1 MITYESF
8 SDKTKEYY
16 AVYIPQHDGMPHLLV
31 PLKVKFTGFYSDF
44 FRHCKYLSVIT
55 PMRTTEYRCE
65 LEDNAFIR
73 INMKPRN
80 MLQLTAYQ
88 CSWLPKGTLYVTED
102 KQLLTKHIRDF
113 YRIECHKGRI
123 TARGTYQKVMNTLKQ
138 LK

>member
-1 MITYESF
+1 MITYDSLN
-8 SDKTKEYY
+8 SNKEYY
-16 AVYIPQHDGMPHLLV
+16 AVYVPIHDDVPHLLV
-31 PLKVKFTGFYSDF
+31 PLKVKFRGFYSDTF
-44 FRHCKYLSVIT
+44 HNNCKYLRVRSS
-55 PMRTTEYRCE
+55 MRTTEYKCE

-102 KQLLTKHIRDF
+102 KQLLTKYIRDF
-113 YRIECHKGRI
+113 YRIECHRGRM

>member
-1 MITYESF
+1 MITYDSLN
-8 SDKTKEYY
+8 SNKEYY
-16 AVYIPQHDGMPHLLV
+16 AVYVPIHDDVPHLLV
-31 PLKVKFTGFYSDF
+31 PLKVKFRGIYSDTF
-44 FRHCKYLSVIT
+44 HDNGKYLSVIT
-55 PMRTTEYRCE
+55 PMRTTEYKCA

-102 KQLLTKHIRDF
+102 KQLLTKYIRDF
-113 YRIECHKGRI
+113 YRIECHRGRI

>member
-1 MITYESF
+1 MITYQSF
-8 SDKTKEYY
+8 SDRIKNYY
-16 AVYIPQHDGMPHLLV
+16 AVYVPIHDDVPHLLV
-31 PLKVKFTGFYSDF
+31 PLKVKFRGFYSDTF
-44 FRHCKYLSVIT
+44 HNNCKYLRVRSS
-55 PMRTTEYRCE
+55 MRTTEYKCA

-102 KQLLTKHIRDF
+102 KQLLTKYIRDF
-113 YRIECHKGRI
+113 YRIECHRGRM

-138 LK
+138 L

>member
-1 MITYESF
+1 MITYDSLN
-8 SDKTKEYY
+8 SNKEYY
-16 AVYIPQHDGMPHLLV
+16 AVYVPIHDDVPHLLV
-31 PLKVKFTGFYSDF
+31 PLKVKFRGFYSDTF
-44 FRHCKYLSVIT
+44 HNNCKYLRVRSS
-55 PMRTTEYRCE
+55 MRTTEYKCA

-102 KQLLTKHIRDF
+102 KQLLTKYIRDF
-113 YRIECHKGRI
+113 YRIECHRGRM

-138 LK
+138 L

>member
-1 MITYESF
+1 MITYDSLN
-8 SDKTKEYY
+8 SNKEYY
-16 AVYIPQHDGMPHLLV
+16 AVYVPIHDDVPHLLV
-31 PLKVKFTGFYSDF
+31 PLKVKFRGFYSDTF
-44 FRHCKYLSVIT
+44 HNNCKYLRVISS
-55 PMRTTEYRCE
+55 MRTTEYRCE

-102 KQLLTKHIRDF
+102 KQLLTKYIRDF
-113 YRIECHKGRI
+113 YRIECHRGRM

-138 LK
+138 L